1 MNPKL
6 LIAILVALVLRVDNI
21 SAQKMYPQDDTLKVL
36 SWNIYHLP
44 HFIFLNSKKSKRA
57 KEQAEE
63 LLKMDNDILVFQEA
77 FSRKSRRIIYKRL
90 KHRYPFA
97 YGPANLKGTFIKT
110 NSGIW
115 ILSNRPLIVK
125 DEIKFDACSGIDCWA
140 YKGSLMVEG
149 EHNGQVFQ
157 IAGTH
162 TNGGPQSINRH
173 QFHQIREMM
182 DKHQD
187 PDIPQFVMGDMN
199 CSYDNPTDY
208 KAMLE
213 VFDAKDVSS
222 KNGMEYTSYNKIKT
236 IDYCLVRNGSPD
248 FEYLYS
254 GSLKLGYDWTPV
266 KGRKARNT
274 VKGALGIS
282 DHMPVETHVV
292 FKK

>member
-1 MNPKL
+1 MRALIL
-6 LIAILVALVLRVDNI
+6 LAILSFLSSPVLG
-21 SAQKMYPQDDTLKVL
+21 QKMYPQDDTLKVL

-44 HFIFLNSKKSKRA
+44 HFIFLNSKKWKRA
-57 KEQAEE
+57 GEQAEE

-77 FSRKSRRIIYKRL
+77 FSRKSRRIIYRML
-90 KHRYPFA
+90 KEKYPFR
-97 YGPANLKGTFIKT
+97 YGPANVRGTFIKT

-125 DEIKFDACSGIDCWA
+125 DQIKFDACSGIDCWA

-149 EHNGQVFQ
+149 EHNGHVFQ

-162 TNGGPQSINRH
+162 TNGGPESINRH
-173 QFHQIREMM
+173 QFHQIREML
-182 DKHQD
+182 DKHRQAAV
-187 PDIPQFVMGDMN
+187 PQFIMGDMN
-199 CSYDNPTDY
+199 CSYDNPEDHSG
-208 KAMLE
+208 MLR
-213 VFDAKDVSS
+213 VYDAKDVSS
-222 KNGMEYTSYNKIKT
+222 KNGLPYTSYNQVKT

-282 DHMPVETHVV
+282 DHMPVETHIV